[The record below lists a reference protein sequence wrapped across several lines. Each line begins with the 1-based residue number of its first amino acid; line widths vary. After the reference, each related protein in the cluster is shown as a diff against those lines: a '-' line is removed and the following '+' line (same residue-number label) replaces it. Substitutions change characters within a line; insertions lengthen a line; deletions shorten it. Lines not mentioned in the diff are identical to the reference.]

1 MLKQPTAGIVLA
13 AGMSTRMGITKQLM
27 ELGGK
32 PLLAWVVEAAFR
44 SELEQVILVLGHDAE
59 KVSATLGPLCE
70 HERIEI
76 VVNERYREGMSTSLQ
91 AGLRHAQG
99 QFPSVMF
106 LLGDQPLVT
115 TGMINLLLRR
125 FRDSDQ
131 DICVPVYAGRQGN
144 PVCISSLFYDE
155 ILSIRG
161 DLGAREVIRNHP
173 DRILHV
179 EIDDPLYFMDLDSLE
194 DKEKLLSFL
203 EAGQT

>member
-1 MLKQPTAGIVLA
+1 MIKQPTAGIVLA

-32 PLLAWVVEAAFR
+32 PLLAWVVEAALR

-59 KVSATLGPLCE
+59 KISAMLGPLCA
-70 HERIEI
+70 HERLAI
-76 VVNERYREGMSTSLQ
+76 VINERYREGMSASLQ

-115 TGMINLLLRR
+115 ASVINLLLHR
-125 FRDSDQ
+125 FRESDQ
-131 DICVPVYAGRQGN
+131 DICVPVYGGRQGT
-144 PVCISSLFYDE
+144 PVCVSSLFYDE

-173 DRILHV
+173 DRILSV
-179 EIDDPLYFMDLDSLE
+179 EADDPLCFMDLNSVE
-194 DKEKLLSFL
+194 DKEKLLPFL
-203 EAGQT
+203 TAD